1 MRSSRLLPILLAL
14 GAPLLAAAP
23 ASAGGV
29 VSISGGTLSYVG
41 DDVEPSN
48 VTISLADGVVRIDEN
63 ATRLTFAPAAA
74 PVEPDP
80 RATDPRAT
88 DPRATDPRTDD
99 GTARTPA
106 ARAPPAPTCTVSDDG
121 YRAECPADGIERLSV
136 RTGNAGSDVRIR
148 AALPAQIHGGD
159 GDDLLIGGPA
169 NDVINGGGGKD
180 VIGGGEGADELH
192 GGSDDD
198 LVTFVDRIGRDGTL
212 LPRKAGVT
220 VRLGARGASG
230 ARDEGDTIF
239 RDFEQVEG
247 GDGADRF
254 ELRDGTAQSVACNG
268 GRDKA
273 ILDPLDDESI
283 DCESAEVGPE
293 PGGRMTVPTLVFP
306 FPNREDHARSTVRVA
321 PRLALQGN
329 AIVVK
334 VRCQYAIGLLAADG
348 PGCRGRLRM
357 TRGSYVMGQRS
368 VELPRG
374 RVSTWRIPLTSS
386 RSLARRAAG
395 LAVTVTAIPTRGS
408 GVRRDLTFTVKG

>member
-1 MRSSRLLPILLAL
+1 MRPSRLIPLLLAL
-14 GAPLLAAAP
+14 GTPLVAAAP
-23 ASAGGV
+23 ATAGGV
-29 VSISGGTLSYVG
+29 VSIADGTLSYVG

-63 ATRLTFAPAAA
+63 ATRLSFAPAAAA

-80 RATDPRAT
+80 RTTDPRAT
-88 DPRATDPRTDD
+88 DPRATGTPEDP
-99 GTARTPA
+99 ASRTPA
-106 ARAPPAPTCTVSDDG
+106 ARAPAAPACTVSEDG
-121 YRAECPADGIERLSV
+121 YRAECPAEGIVRLSV
-136 RTGNAGSDVRIR
+136 RTSNAGSDVRIR
-148 AALPAQIHGGD
+148 AALPAQIQGGD
-159 GDDLLIGGPA
+159 GDDLLIGGPGA
-169 NDVINGGGGKD
+169 DVIHGGGGKD

-212 LPRKAGVT
+212 LARKAGVT

-247 GDGADRF
+247 GDGADRID
-254 ELRDGTAQSVACNG
+254 LRDGTAQSVACNG
-268 GRDKA
+268 GRDKLT
-273 ILDPLDDESI
+273 LDPLDDESI

-293 PGGRMTVPTLVFP
+293 SGGRMTVPTLVFP
-306 FPNREDHARSTVRVA
+306 FPNRDDHARSTVRVA
-321 PRLALQGN
+321 PQLSLQGG
-329 AIVVK
+329 AIVVQ

-386 RSLARRAAG
+386 RSLARRAGG
-395 LAVTVTAIPTRGS
+395 LAVTVTAIPTRGA
-408 GVRRDLTFTVKG
+408 GVRRDLSFTVKG